1 MINQRSNFLDGLNLN
16 AVAAAVAAG
25 TWALPGVSPAFMAMQ
40 IFAPLPAFYYLVVL
54 GQSGGLATLAAA
66 LLISGI
72 FSVLIGQVAPFMV
85 TLLIL
90 PIGLIMAREVLNK
103 KSNPAQAGFK
113 SLLVLLS
120 MWLLWSFFYGQSATG
135 VYDSLVTSLDA
146 GLLEVGETLKGST
159 KLEPEQALEV
169 EATISRMRG
178 LLPRVMPGLLLI
190 TMLNTVFFNMVA
202 GQFLLRRKDAGLV
215 YWPPFAAWRL
225 PEPLVAMVIL
235 AGFCLLLPMQ
245 IVKDFGLNLLLI
257 AGTLYFFQGLA
268 LLTSLLNRWSVPGLL
283 RVLIFLLLLIQA
295 YGIVLLAVAGLVDV
309 WTDLR
314 RPRPKPEDND
324 EI

>member
-1 MINQRSNFLDGLNLN
+1 MINQRSSFLDRLNLDVV
-16 AVAAAVAAG
+16 AIAFAAA
-25 TWALPGVSPAFMAMQ
+25 TLTLPGVSPVFMGLQ
-40 IFAPLPAFYYLVVL
+40 LFAPLAAFFYLVAL
-54 GQSGGLATLAAA
+54 GLRRGLASLAAA
-66 LLISGI
+66 LLLSGTVSI
-72 FSVLIGQVAPFMV
+72 LIGQVAPFMV

-90 PIGLIMAREVLNK
+90 PTGLIMAREVLNK
-103 KSNPAQAGFK
+103 KSSPAQAGFK

-135 VYDSLVTSLDA
+135 VYNSLATSLDA
-146 GLLEVGETLKGST
+146 GLVEVGETLKGST
-159 KLEPEQALEV
+159 QLEPEQALEV

-215 YWPPFAAWRL
+215 SWPPFAAWRL
-225 PEPLVAMVIL
+225 PEPLVALVIF
-235 AGFCLLLPMQ
+235 AGFCLLLPLQ
-245 IVKDFGLNLLLI
+245 IVKDVGLNLLLI

-268 LLTSLLNRWSVPGLL
+268 LLTTLLNRWSVPGLL